1 LGFDAAAVDSHRR
14 DGGLLWR
21 CVYAIGA
28 DEVVLEEL
36 RIDRAQ
42 HLANFVVDKDIA
54 AQNE

>member
-1 LGFDAAAVDSHRR
+1 
-14 DGGLLWR
+14 
-21 CVYAIGA
+21 VYAIGA